1 MAILQAISSN
11 KEIGYSRFVMW
22 EYAGILFC
30 STQFDLSP
38 PTSTQIS
45 ETGHEPLIQQ
55 LLMPSAAYLALQRWQ
70 ANSMISASRF
80 KQIRSTNMKFK
91 KEQAGMQC
99 KRHTT
104 GASACHSIRKQIPSS
119 RHRWWQMLNLSRL
132 IPRLSKSLEDLRR
145 YRMVQYHQSGQ
156 SGQSMA
162 ELDGAGLNIP
172 NVAWNHDSNI
182 F

>member
-22 EYAGILFC
+22 NMREFC

-38 PTSTQIS
+38 PTQIS
-45 ETGHEPLIQQ
+45 ETGHQPLIQQ
-55 LLMPSAAYLALQRWQ
+55 LLMPSAAYLAPQRWQ

-80 KQIRSTNMKFK
+80 KQIRSTNMNFK
-91 KEQAGMQC
+91 KEQARMHS

-104 GASACHSIRKQIPSS
+104 GASACHSIRKHIPSS
-119 RHRWWQMLNLSRL
+119 RHRWWQMLNLSKL
-132 IPRLSKSLEDLRR
+132 IPRLSKNLEDLRR

>member
-55 LLMPSAAYLALQRWQ
+55 LLMPSAAYLALQR
-70 ANSMISASRF
+70 
-80 KQIRSTNMKFK
+80 
-91 KEQAGMQC
+91 
-99 KRHTT
+99 
-104 GASACHSIRKQIPSS
+104 
-119 RHRWWQMLNLSRL
+119 
-132 IPRLSKSLEDLRR
+132 
-145 YRMVQYHQSGQ
+145 
-156 SGQSMA
+156 
-162 ELDGAGLNIP
+162 
-172 NVAWNHDSNI
+172 
-182 F
+182 

>member
-11 KEIGYSRFVMW
+11 KEIGYSRFVMNMR
-22 EYAGILFC
+22 EFC
-30 STQFDLSP
+30 STQVDLSP
-38 PTSTQIS
+38 PTQIS
-45 ETGHEPLIQQ
+45 ETGHQPLIQQ
-55 LLMPSAAYLALQRWQ
+55 LLMPSAAYLAPQRWQ

-80 KQIRSTNMKFK
+80 KQIRSTNMNFK

-145 YRMVQYHQSGQ
+145 YCTGWYSTTSQ
-156 SGQSMA
+156 
-162 ELDGAGLNIP
+162 
-172 NVAWNHDSNI
+172 DSQDKVWQNWMEQG
-182 F
+182 